1 MAVATNGNVG
11 SPTLTREEIA
21 AVRKKEALAASQHL
35 GAKGFLWLDE
45 EDELLMERLETRLK
59 FVDAIREAKAD
70 IIVTHNPQDYHPDH
84 VACSKLAT
92 DARILSAVRLI
103 ETSHPHLAQAP
114 ELFYMDSVAGI
125 NFHPQFYVDI
135 SETFSTKMEALSC
148 HGSQN
153 AWLKS
158 IFNQE
163 LMDIARI
170 QAAFRGLQI
179 GASHAEA
186 FTQPAYW
193 PRRAIG
199 LPENWTSEIL

>member
-21 AVRKKEALAASQHL
+21 AVRKEEALAASRRL

-45 EDELLMERLETRLK
+45 DDEFLLESREVRLK
-59 FVDAIREAKAD
+59 FVDVIREAKAD

-103 ETSHPHLAQAP
+103 ETPHPCLAQAP

-125 NFHPQFYVDI
+125 NFLPQFYVDI
-135 SETFSTKMEALSC
+135 SEAFSVKMEALGC
-148 HGSQN
+148 HDSQN
-153 AWLKS
+153 AWLKD

-163 LMDIARI
+163 LMDVARI

-179 GASHAEA
+179 GVSHAEA
-186 FTQPAYW
+186 FIQPTYW
-193 PRRAIG
+193 PRSAIS
-199 LPENWTSEIL
+199 LPELRQT